1 MMDRAL
7 REPEMEG
14 VSPLPARAL
23 QQAGAML
30 DQPEPE
36 MAAPPGFAM
45 MPVRD
50 MGPLV
55 PGLELE
61 ALPSHEAAL
70 ADVEEAPPS
79 LVGSPKVMKTY
90 SFAREQPEAPVFSLD
105 DVPILPTENVLVESH
120 PFPQGGEARARV
132 QTELGAYRAARG
144 LQPAEAVLPV
154 RMADQ
159 YRDFDV
165 AMDSIHV
172 PGPASVPPSVASR
185 PPSSAGPELMAEEDP
200 DEEVEMTP
208 EERAAFRLKM
218 IPVAKLLVA

>member
-1 MMDRAL
+1 MAPSVSSHYVAQEQAGDMIGGMMDRAL

-23 QQAGAML
+23 HSAGAL
-30 DQPEPE
+30 QDQREEPGP
-36 MAAPPGFAM
+36 AAPAGFAL

-61 ALPSHEAAL
+61 ALPSQEQELAL
-70 ADVEEAPPS
+70 ADAEEAPPS

-90 SFAREQPEAPVFSLD
+90 SFVREQPEPPVFFLD

-144 LQPAEAVLPV
+144 LQPAAAVLPV
-154 RMADQ
+154 RMPDQ
-159 YRDFDV
+159 T
-165 AMDSIHV
+165 MDLE
-172 PGPASVPPSVASR
+172 A
-185 PPSSAGPELMAEEDP
+185 
-200 DEEVEMTP
+200 
-208 EERAAFRLKM
+208 
-218 IPVAKLLVA
+218 